1 MASFVQR
8 ALMYLGLKDID
19 DEDDYDG
26 DDEEVAESRREPRAA
41 ELLSRTCAAAGER
54 RDGAP
59 DRPRRRARAVRR
71 RWPAPLS
78 CGRS

>member
-19 DEDDYDG
+19 DEDDYDS
-26 DDEEVAESRREPRAA
+26 DEGEVSETAASPR
-41 ELLSRTCAAAGER
+41 CARSPATT
-54 RDGAP
+54 GAN
-59 DRPRRRARAVRR
+59 RRR
-71 RWPAPLS
+71 RWLAPLS

>member
-26 DDEEVAESRREPRAA
+26 DDEEVYRDCRGPSAA
-41 ELLSRTCAAAGER
+41 ELLSRTCAAADER
-54 RDGAP
+54 RHGAP
-59 DRPRRRARAVRR
+59 DRAAKTGVSRRR
-71 RWPAPLS
+71 RWLVAL
-78 CGRS
+78 

>member
-19 DEDDYDG
+19 DEEDYDG
-26 DDEEVAESRREPRAA
+26 DDEEVAESLPRAGCG
-41 ELLSRTCAAAGER
+41 R
-54 RDGAP
+54 AP
-59 DRPRRRARAVRR
+59 IPNLRRRGRASPPCARSPATRGARRTR
-71 RWPAPLS
+71 RWPAALS

>member
-19 DEDDYDG
+19 DEEDYDS
-26 DDEEVAESRREPRAA
+26 DEEEVGEPAPGRVRQSAYPEPAPPRR
-41 ELLSRTCAAAGER
+41 LSPPSVLSPAR
-54 RDGAP
+54 RD
-59 DRPRRRARAVRR
+59 ARCTLRS
-71 RWPAPLS
+71 PAEPW

>member
-19 DEDDYDG
+19 DEDDYDS
-26 DDEEVAESRREPRAA
+26 DEEEVSETAA
-41 ELLSRTCAAAGER
+41 NRVRQSSYPNL
-54 RDGAP
+54 
-59 DRPRRRARAVRR
+59 RRRGRASPRCARSPATTGANRRR
-71 RWPAPLS
+71 RWLAPLS